1 MEKFGGFLSYRVWSD
16 TDVTEK
22 CFYALERAGHKI
34 FWDKACLQPGAP
46 WEQGFVEGLSKSSRF
61 LAVISE
67 KTLEGIA
74 EADKKQDNVL
84 KEWEIAIDRLEQ
96 GETTFIIPLLVG
108 EYLEVDGNSLLK
120 KFNAF
125 GGLPGKPWPDTYSTT
140 NKKRTIKQTMQALF
154 AVQGI
159 HVDPH
164 NIAGSL
170 PQILQALGT
179 AGTSGGVKDE
189 RETIEETMPN
199 AEPAAPNIGF
209 FLASAPMQDTNGVPL
224 QTMIAAV
231 INAGGQYTAG
241 TEGDELNRELEER
254 NEKWYVRERECEEW
268 SRARV
273 RARARLGAG
282 VISTGVRVRV

>member
-1 MEKFGGFLSYRVWSD
+1 MEQFGGFLSYRVWSD

-22 CFYALERAGHKI
+22 SFYALERAGHKI
-34 FWDKACLQPGAP
+34 FWDKDCLQPGAR

-67 KTLEGIA
+67 KTLEGIT
-74 EADKKQDNVL
+74 EAGKKQDNVL
-84 KEWEIAIDRLEQ
+84 KEWEIAIDRVEQ

-108 EYLEVDGNSLLK
+108 QYLEVDGNSLLK

-125 GGLPGKPWPDTYSTT
+125 SGLPGKPWPDTYSTT

-170 PQILQALGT
+170 PQIQQALGA
-179 AGTSGGVKDE
+179 AGTSGGVNDE
-189 RETIEETMPN
+189 QDTIEETTRN
-199 AEPAAPNIGF
+199 AEPAASKIGF

-224 QTMIAAV
+224 QQMIAA
-231 INAGGQYTAG
+231 IIEAGGQYTAG

-254 NEKWYVRERECEEW
+254 NEQWYVCGCEL
-268 SRARV
+268 RC
-273 RARARLGAG
+273 
-282 VISTGVRVRV
+282 